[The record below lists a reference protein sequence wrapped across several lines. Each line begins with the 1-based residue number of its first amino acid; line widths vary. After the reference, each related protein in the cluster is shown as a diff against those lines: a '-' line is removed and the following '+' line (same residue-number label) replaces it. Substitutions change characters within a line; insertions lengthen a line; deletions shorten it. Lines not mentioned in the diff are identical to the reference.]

1 MKTGKSC
8 PGVSSPLTLVPA
20 NSAGISAVP
29 MGVRGAAPVSSTRV
43 SAVAPVTTPRSV
55 IGGRLPVPV
64 QSPCSASTGFTVA
77 GAAVPALSPV
87 PVAAAAVSRQA
98 SWAVMVSR
106 WPPTTTACGA
116 VPAAGAS
123 RNSGYRTVAEPL
135 AAGGEYPRMGPFRF
149 SGLAT
154 RPVILLASEL
164 VGLTDPVNDKP
175 GSNCPAPG
183 SSAGKPNSVR
193 TSAGSGWVSAESSVN
208 TGPA

>member
-1 MKTGKSC
+1 M
-8 PGVSSPLTLVPA
+8 SSPLTLVPA
-20 NSAGISAVP
+20 NSVGISAVP

-43 SAVAPVTTPRSV
+43 SAAAPVTTPRSV

-64 QSPCSASTGFTVA
+64 QSDCSASTGFTVT
-77 GAAVPALSPV
+77 GAAVPALSPF
-87 PVAAAAVSRQA
+87 PVAAAAVSKQA
-98 SWAVMVSR
+98 SWAVMVNR
-106 WPPTTTACGA
+106 WPSTTTACGA

-123 RNSGYRTVAEPL
+123 RNSGYRTVAEPEPL
-135 AAGGEYPRMGPFRF
+135 AAGGEYTRMGPVRF

-154 RPVILLASEL
+154 RPVILPASEL
-164 VGLTDPVNDKP
+164 AGLTDPVNDKP
-175 GSNCPAPG
+175 GSRCPAPG